1 MPTVNSLCNKYLYIH
16 NKFPVEKRVNRR
28 HFYIDE
34 KNLQK
39 FGLTG
44 ELLSVGSYY
53 MRIPSFQSQILVLHL
68 VKWWL
73 TVENCVNR
81 CFKVL
86 NHS

>member
-44 ELLSVGSYY
+44 ELPSVG
-53 MRIPSFQSQILVLHL
+53 
-68 VKWWL
+68 
-73 TVENCVNR
+73 NCVNR